1 MSTSSARVE
10 ATRVGLAGAG
20 ARSCRAR
27 RSRRTERRATEDERS
42 ARVVDLFEASST
54 PMAAA
59 ARAAAAA
66 AALKAMTNAREVSSG
81 SSDGIGRGGAANVV
95 ASAGTASASAR
106 GIASDSSAA
115 EPSSVVAGKDDGSKS
130 ETEKTSNPKAETFNP
145 GSDFW
150 TWTPPEVPAADK
162 APGEPTPK
170 LQKQTQTHVSAAVA
184 IAERPLEQALHLK
197 FQSDTETPSELSL
210 DFESDAEVKTEATAK
225 TGTLTVE
232 LEETAT
238 AVRELGADG
247 ATQGTLA
254 NGSRWWRE
262 SGEEELEGGKLCR
275 WTLVRGASADGSVEW
290 EEKWW
295 ETSDAFNH
303 RELGAMKSGRD
314 AKGNVW
320 QESWRE
326 QFTHDTTTGFSNA
339 SKHIMREANKW
350 GAQAD
355 GAEWHEV
362 WDENYW
368 GDGRVHRTCTKKGA
382 IADGSV
388 PDDGH
393 GNRWTHKWGEEWD
406 GHGGCVKWTD
416 SFADRDVSEDGGTG
430 RAWGEKW
437 EERWGGFAHNGSAGN
452 RSGTTWNDRDGHKF
466 EKTWGEEHWHDG
478 RVHKWGSTTD
488 GSDGWD
494 TWEDSQGWWE
504 RAPSF
509 GWDEAVS
516 HSPQLLSVPLRPRAP
531 GGSGGDSGKKK
542 TIGRPPGRTIKP
554 TPGSRLHNP
563 GQ

>member
-10 ATRVGLAGAG
+10 ATRAGLAGAG

-106 GIASDSSAA
+106 VIASGPSSA
-115 EPSSVVAGKDDGSKS
+115 EPSSVVARKDDGSKS

-170 LQKQTQTHVSAAVA
+170 LQKQTQTRVSAAVA

-210 DFESDAEVKTEATAK
+210 DFESDAEVKNEATAK

-290 EEKWW
+290 EEKMV
-295 ETSDAFNH
+295 
-303 RELGAMKSGRD
+303 G
-314 AKGNVW
+314 
-320 QESWRE
+320 
-326 QFTHDTTTGFSNA
+326 
-339 SKHIMREANKW
+339 
-350 GAQAD
+350 
-355 GAEWHEV
+355 
-362 WDENYW
+362 DER
-368 GDGRVHRTCTKKGA
+368 RVQ
-382 IADGSV
+382 S
-388 PDDGH
+388 
-393 GNRWTHKWGEEWD
+393 
-406 GHGGCVKWTD
+406 
-416 SFADRDVSEDGGTG
+416 S
-430 RAWGEKW
+430 RAW
-437 EERWGGFAHNGSAGN
+437 R
-452 RSGTTWNDRDGHKF
+452 HKIW
-466 EKTWGEEHWHDG
+466 K
-478 RVHKWGSTTD
+478 R
-488 GSDGWD
+488 
-494 TWEDSQGWWE
+494 
-504 RAPSF
+504 R
-509 GWDEAVS
+509 
-516 HSPQLLSVPLRPRAP
+516 
-531 GGSGGDSGKKK
+531 
-542 TIGRPPGRTIKP
+542 
-554 TPGSRLHNP
+554 
-563 GQ
+563 